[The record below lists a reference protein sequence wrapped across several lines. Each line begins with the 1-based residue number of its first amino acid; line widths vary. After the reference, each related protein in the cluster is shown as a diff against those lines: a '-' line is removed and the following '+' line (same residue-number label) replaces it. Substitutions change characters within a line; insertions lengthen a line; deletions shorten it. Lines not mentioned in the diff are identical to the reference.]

1 MLRLPLG
8 SVTVLLGPGL
18 ARRRVM
24 ARLDEDSAR
33 CATGRGTVGASRVT
47 AAADDSVSQRLTALD
62 TARAQGVG
70 VVLVDRFTDGL
81 SAEDRRSVLKEVR
94 KLAEEG
100 RAVLVDDVDP
110 VAALTV
116 ASNALRIDRTRGL
129 VLESLDEPGYLA
141 S

>member
-24 ARLDEDSAR
+24 AQLVEDSAR
-33 CATGRGTVGASRVT
+33 CSTGHGAVSATRIT
-47 AAADDSVSQRLTALD
+47 ADPTDTVSQRRTALD
-62 TARAQGVG
+62 TARNAGAG

-81 SAEDRRSVLKEVR
+81 SSEDRRGLLQEVR
-94 KLAEEG
+94 RLAEDG

-110 VAALTV
+110 VAALAV
-116 ASNALRIDRTRGL
+116 AANALRIDRARGL
-129 VLESLDEPGYLA
+129 VLEPLDDPGYLA